1 MKLLCFI
8 RQIAFF
14 SCFFSI
20 FSIQVIWLA
29 VLTITLQQE
38 FPLVIVIYPEIFAT
52 VHSVV
57 KILKYIE
64 GLHLRTNSIKN
75 VLLINYF
82 LFYHLHNW
90 YLLNSKNMSLA
101 VLFKAECK
109 RRFVWLRSHNWM
121 YETMTKFRL
130 RLACGP
136 EQSCMV
142 AGQIS
147 RMGLHSSCP
156 TEGCHVLWTHNTYFV
171 VTGLSQC
178 STVRSRSWIVI
189 PTPIAPFQ
197 KIRCSQGIG

>member
-1 MKLLCFI
+1 MFIFNLKHWFWFSIPNGRKFERSMKLLCFI

-38 FPLVIVIYPEIFAT
+38 FPLVIVIYPEIFAI

-101 VLFKAECK
+101 VLCKAECK

-121 YETMTKFRL
+121 YETMTKFR
-130 RLACGP
+130 
-136 EQSCMV
+136 
-142 AGQIS
+142 QITP
-147 RMGLHSSCP
+147 GLWSWAKLH
-156 TEGCHVLWTHNTYFV
+156 GCRAN
-171 VTGLSQC
+171 Q
-178 STVRSRSWIVI
+178 
-189 PTPIAPFQ
+189 
-197 KIRCSQGIG
+197 